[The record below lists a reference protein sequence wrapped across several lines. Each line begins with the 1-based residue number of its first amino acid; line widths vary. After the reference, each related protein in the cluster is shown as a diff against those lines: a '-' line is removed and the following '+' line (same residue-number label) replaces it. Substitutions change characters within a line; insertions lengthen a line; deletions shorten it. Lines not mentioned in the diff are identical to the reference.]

1 MEERLAALWENSA
14 AARNELREHAP
25 LVRRAV
31 GLGRAALDPL
41 SLLAALCGPDKEV
54 RFGVAVGGRVLGREN
69 RRQRGKGQVSARP
82 AGGKRGK

>member
-54 RFGVAVGGRVLGREN
+54 RQWGLKGDGCWGCQE
-69 RRQRGKGQVSARP
+69 QEDGKGA
-82 AGGKRGK
+82 AY